1 MRRKLYLLVLL
12 ILGMMLLPG
21 CSEPLEGISESGAL
35 QEKMQEH
42 SDKVGIAFIG
52 YVEYGATEKELR
64 DYVRESAC
72 AEKYPFLEDC
82 TLIAGEG
89 AELYAFVPANDGYS
103 ITVCRAEMTEN
114 GEYDDHHEEVLYE
127 GKKGEVI
134 LLRCNRSEI
143 YSDVLISV
151 TDGTETL
158 EFHPMLSMMD
168 GHVAAEPGCY
178 DFSVYE
184 Q

>member
-1 MRRKLYLLVLL
+1 
-12 ILGMMLLPG
+12 
-21 CSEPLEGISESGAL
+21 
-35 QEKMQEH
+35 
-42 SDKVGIAFIG
+42 
-52 YVEYGATEKELR
+52 
-64 DYVRESAC
+64 
-72 AEKYPFLEDC
+72 
-82 TLIAGEG
+82 
-89 AELYAFVPANDGYS
+89 
-103 ITVCRAEMTEN
+103 MTEN
-114 GEYDDHHEEVLYE
+114 GEYDDHHEDVLYE